1 MVPIISFAVLRY
13 HTFSELSTV
22 SRQKEQFYKELN
34 SSISR
39 VQDAIAPYLRL
50 MRSEQKKTLA
60 IQEQIKELNAVVA
73 SLQSE
78 TETL

>member
-1 MVPIISFAVLRY
+1 
-13 HTFSELSTV
+13 LSTV